1 MDPPDEV
8 CTTFRTPVRR
18 AASARRTVP
27 MTLTE
32 ASNCGP
38 TTDCR
43 TSICA
48 ARWNATSGRCS
59 SRMACRSAVT
69 MSASTKKCAGL
80 SARCS
85 RLVARPLAKLSS
97 PTTEWPSANRR
108 STSVEPMKPAAPVT
122 SARTGILYRQAAR
135 TTRIPQGALAAA
147 ALIVVQLGIRAVLA
161 FGGYFYWD
169 DLILIGKAGT
179 EGLLSTSYLFDDH
192 DGHVM
197 PAAFLIAGAIIRLAP
212 LDWTG
217 PAISLVVLQLV
228 PSLALW
234 RALYVIRGWRRILL
248 IPLTFALFTPLAVP
262 GFAWWA
268 AALNSL
274 PMLAALA
281 WVCADVILLVRT
293 GNQRYAATGVLAY
306 LGGLLFFE
314 KAAVIPLVAFAVAA
328 LLCHVQ
334 GDRSAM
340 RTVWRA
346 GIRLWTVSLALT
358 GSWIVVY
365 LAVVNQ
371 HRWSSDLTMTWDL
384 LRRSV
389 THGIVP
395 GLAGGPWVWG
405 RWAPASPW
413 AVPPTTVKALGWLV
427 LAAALGIS
435 LARKQ
440 RTTPVWLTAAG
451 YVVACQVPIYLMRS
465 SRFTV
470 LELAQTLRY
479 LPDLVVV
486 LALLAA
492 VGFCGPNRPSSGR
505 LDASVARTV
514 VTTAVA
520 GMFVVS
526 SLYSTAT
533 FLTSWRDNPAQPYL
547 QNARAGLAA
556 AHAASNAPLL
566 DQEVDPLV
574 LQRVAAP
581 ENLASHMFALL
592 RDRPEFGT
600 ATTQL
605 RMLDSSGGLSDAR
618 VTWVRTIARGPDP
631 GLGYPEQPE
640 KPARLILDGTLLPAD
655 WTVEL
660 NYLANS
666 DGSMTLS
673 LTEGPDLKVPVHPGL
688 NRVYARLPGA
698 GDAITV
704 RANNTA
710 LSLCIASGPVGF
722 LAPA

>member
-1 MDPPDEV
+1 M
-8 CTTFRTPVRR
+8 
-18 AASARRTVP
+18 
-27 MTLTE
+27 
-32 ASNCGP
+32 
-38 TTDCR
+38 
-43 TSICA
+43 
-48 ARWNATSGRCS
+48 
-59 SRMACRSAVT
+59 
-69 MSASTKKCAGL
+69 
-80 SARCS
+80 
-85 RLVARPLAKLSS
+85 
-97 PTTEWPSANRR
+97 
-108 STSVEPMKPAAPVT
+108 
-122 SARTGILYRQAAR
+122 
-135 TTRIPQGALAAA
+135 
-147 ALIVVQLGIRAVLA
+147 LA

-179 EGLLSTSYLFDDH
+179 HNLLSPSYLFDDH

-197 PAAFLIAGAIIRLAP
+197 PAAFLVAGTIIRLAP

-217 PAISLVVLQLV
+217 PAISLLVLQLLA
-228 PSLALW
+228 SLALL
-234 RALYVIRGWRRILL
+234 RALYVILGWRPVLL

-281 WVCADVILLVRT
+281 WVCADAILLVRT
-293 GNQRYAATGVLAY
+293 GNQRYAVTGVLVY
-306 LGGLLFFE
+306 FGGLLFFE
-314 KAAVIPLVAFAVAA
+314 KAAVIPFVAFAVAA

-334 GDRSAM
+334 GDRSAL

-346 GIRLWTVSLALT
+346 GLRLWMAALVLTVGWIAL
-358 GSWIVVY
+358 Y

-371 HRWSSDLTMTWDL
+371 QRWSFDLAMTWDL
-384 LRRSV
+384 LWRSI

-395 GLAGGPWVWG
+395 GLAGGPWHWD

-413 AVPPTTVKALGWLV
+413 ATPPPSVMALGWLV
-427 LAAALGIS
+427 LAGVLAVS
-435 LARKQ
+435 LVRKE
-440 RTTPVWLTAAG
+440 RIGPVWLTAAG
-451 YVVACQVPIYLMRS
+451 YTVACQVPIYLMRS
-465 SRFTV
+465 SKQTA

-479 LPDLVVV
+479 LPDLVFV

-492 VGFCGPNRPSSGR
+492 VALSAPNRPAAPR
-505 LDASVARTV
+505 WLDAAPKRTV
-514 VTTAVA
+514 VAVGLA
-520 GMFVVS
+520 VLFVAS

-547 QNARAGLAA
+547 QNAQAGLAA
-556 AHAASNAPLL
+556 AHAASDAPLL

-592 RDRPEFGT
+592 RDRPEFAM

-605 RMLDSSGGLSDAR
+605 RMLDSSGRLVNAR
-618 VTWVRTIARGPDP
+618 VTWVRTIAPGPTP
-631 GLGYPEQPE
+631 QCGYFAQPD
-640 KPARLILDGTLLPAD
+640 KPARLILDGPLLPAD

-673 LTEGPDLKVPVHPGL
+673 LTQGPDVKVPVHPGL
-688 NRVYARLPGA
+688 NRVFARLPGA

-704 RANNTA
+704 RANTTA
-710 LSLCIASGPVGF
+710 LALCIASGPVGF